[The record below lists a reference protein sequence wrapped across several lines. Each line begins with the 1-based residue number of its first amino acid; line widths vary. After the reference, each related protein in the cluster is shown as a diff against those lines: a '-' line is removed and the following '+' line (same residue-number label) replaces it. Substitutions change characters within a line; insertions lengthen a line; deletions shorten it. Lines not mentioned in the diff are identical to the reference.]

1 LKDFILLTGATGFIG
16 SHVANKLLEDQSFQI
31 VAIVRTTKARGN
43 IESLAAKGAIVVE
56 GTFYDK
62 ALLETVFRDYP
73 VKYVIHLAA
82 IRGEGSGT
90 KEDYHKVN
98 VLGTEVLLEAS
109 LRNGVNRFIFCSSIG
124 VFGAIPR
131 TLPGNLMSP
140 LNGDNLYHLSKML
153 AEEKVR
159 DFMHRGLDTC
169 IVRPSITYGEGDD
182 GFPLKLVELIRKRFL
197 PLTRKSS
204 LIHLLDVKK
213 LVDVFTRLLIVDDL
227 NQRILIVADKEPI
240 LLRELADLVYSH
252 YYGKKYLVPFTL
264 PEFFLTALLFILKT
278 CGSKKWLTR
287 LRLISQSWY
296 YDTKELA
303 SLSGFTLSD
312 TKTEFVK
319 FLKTLRVA

>member
-16 SHVANKLLEDQSFQI
+16 SHVANKLLEDPSFQI
-31 VAIVRTTKARGN
+31 VAIVRKKSAYKNT
-43 IESLAAKGAIVVE
+43 EELQSKGVFLVE
-56 GTFYDK
+56 GAFYDK
-62 ALLETVFRDYP
+62 TFLETIFHDHP
-73 VKYVIHLAA
+73 IKHVIHLAA
-82 IRGEGSGT
+82 IRGEGSGV
-90 KEDYHKVN
+90 KEDYHKIN

-109 LRNGVNRFIFCSSIG
+109 LRNGVKRFVFCSSVG
-124 VFGAIPR
+124 VFGTIPR
-131 TLPGNLMSP
+131 TLPANLISP
-140 LNGDNLYHLSKML
+140 LNGDNLYHLSKIL

-169 IVRPSITYGEGDD
+169 IVRPSITYGERDN

-197 PLTRKSS
+197 PLTHKRN
-204 LIHLLDVKK
+204 LIHLLDVKQ
-213 LVDVFTRLLIVDDL
+213 LADVFTKLLIADDL
-227 NQRILIVADKEPI
+227 NQRTLIVADKEPI

-252 YYGKKYLVPFTL
+252 YCGKKYLAPFTL
-264 PEFFLTALLFILKT
+264 PEFFLTVLLFILKT

-287 LRLISQSWY
+287 FLLIFQSWH